1 MNTPRN
7 DDTDPMYELFG
18 PPLRSERKLPC
29 LTLYNPWARMYYFYQ
44 LGLAGLMPIRTLGP
58 LNPSDAKDIE
68 QWYREDAA

>member
-1 MNTPRN
+1 M
-7 DDTDPMYELFG
+7 
-18 PPLRSERKLPC
+18 
-29 LTLYNPWARMYYFYQ
+29 TLYDPWTRMYRFYQ